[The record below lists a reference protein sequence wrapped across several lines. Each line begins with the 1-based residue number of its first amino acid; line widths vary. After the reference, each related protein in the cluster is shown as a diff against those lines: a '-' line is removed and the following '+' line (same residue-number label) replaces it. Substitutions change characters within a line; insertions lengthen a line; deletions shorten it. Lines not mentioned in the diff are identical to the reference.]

1 MILLRVK
8 ASIIERS
15 RMLIS
20 RPCSVSGLSPAIGLS
35 CNDTG
40 GINLVSFS
48 KTILADKLLS
58 RQNFLSPSSS
68 SASRTICPTTP
79 DPMKTSVLL
88 INNTL
93 EPRAQ
98 PRVRPTYNHLRRN
111 SCRSSSSLF
120 IRIIYALAL
129 SSDKRTRCRVMVRL

>member
-1 MILLRVK
+1 MTLLRVK
-8 ASIIERS
+8 ASIIEAS

-20 RPCSVSGLSPAIGLS
+20 RPCSVSGFIPAIGLS

-40 GINLVSFS
+40 GINLASFS
-48 KTILADKLLS
+48 KTILADKLFS
-58 RQNFLSPSSS
+58 RQNFFSLSSS
-68 SASRTICPTTP
+68 SARGMIRPITP
-79 DPMKTSVLL
+79 DPIESVLL
-88 INNTL
+88 INSTL

-120 IRIIYALAL
+120 IRMIYAPAL
-129 SSDKRTRCRVMVRL
+129 SSDKRTRCRVMFRL